1 MVPKLRFKG
10 FNKNWVDKKLDD
22 VFSFKNGLN
31 ARKEMYG
38 KGVKFINVLDIINNE
53 KIIFDVIQE
62 SVIATDDQISA
73 YQVKQGDILFQRS
86 SETREEVGQAN
97 VYVDSKVV
105 LFGGFVIRARPIV
118 NINSIFLNFQFK
130 TDKLRKDITQRSG
143 GSTRYNI
150 GQDSLGKVTAFF
162 PEIDEQTK
170 IADFLSSVDE
180 KIALLNKQYQLLCQY
195 KRGMMQKIFSQE
207 LRLGGFKERWVSKY
221 LGNIASKIGSGS
233 TPRGGSEVYQSTGV
247 PFIRSQNVHN
257 GQLNLKDLAFIS
269 SEVDEKMKGSRVKS
283 GDVLLNITGASIGRS
298 CVVPEYFKH
307 GNVNQHV
314 CIIRLPNDHPKFLQ
328 AFISS
333 EQGQKLIDNSQS
345 GSGREGLNFEN
356 IRNFKIYFP
365 SIEEQTKIADFLSA
379 IDDKITAKKV
389 QLDKLKTWK
398 QGLLQQMFV

>member
-1 MVPKLRFKG
+1 MVPKLRFSFKSALLPYKLG
-10 FNKNWVDKKLDD
+10 TLTQWSSGGTPSKDNKSYWDGDISWFTAASMKSNELSVSPTKISNSGLVNGSRLANKDDILLLVRGSMLFNKIPVGILLNEAAFNQDVKAIKSLKNFNHTFALQWFLAKEPLLLSMVTGTGIGAGKLDTKELQSLD
-22 VFSFKNGLN
+22 VYLPG
-31 ARKEMYG
+31 
-38 KGVKFINVLDIINNE
+38 NE
-53 KIIFDVIQE
+53 EQIKI
-62 SVIATDDQISA
+62 T
-73 YQVKQGDILFQRS
+73 
-86 SETREEVGQAN
+86 
-97 VYVDSKVV
+97 
-105 LFGGFVIRARPIV
+105 
-118 NINSIFLNFQFK
+118 
-130 TDKLRKDITQRSG
+130 
-143 GSTRYNI
+143 
-150 GQDSLGKVTAFF
+150 
-162 PEIDEQTK
+162 
-170 IADFLSSVDE
+170 DFLSSVDE
-180 KIALLNKQYQLLCQY
+180 KITLLNKQHQLLCQY
-195 KRGMMQKIFSQE
+195 NKGMMQKIFSQE
-207 LRLGGFKERWVSKY
+207 LRLEGFKERWVSKY
-221 LGNIASKIGSGS
+221 LGDVASKIGSGS

-333 EQGQKLIDNSQS
+333 EQGQKLIDNTQS